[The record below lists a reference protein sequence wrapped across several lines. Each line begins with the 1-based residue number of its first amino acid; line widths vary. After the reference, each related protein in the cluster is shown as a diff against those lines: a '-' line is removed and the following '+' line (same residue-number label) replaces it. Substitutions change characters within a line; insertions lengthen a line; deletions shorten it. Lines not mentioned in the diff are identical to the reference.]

1 MNSLSYTKI
10 FLQTQEKSLDEANIK
25 LYHRQ
30 WFKNTR
36 SKTVGGLRLTD
47 EGYAF
52 LISEMKLAEY
62 EVPFTEEIELNP
74 QLIIFF
80 DQFLDCPYYL
90 TRHSLT
96 VFSEKK
102 AFELHFF
109 ADDIRKYGLMK
120 ALKKQ
125 QKEADLLD

>member
-1 MNSLSYTKI
+1 MNSLTYTKI

-109 ADDIRKYGLMK
+109 ADDIRKFGLMK

>member
-1 MNSLSYTKI
+1 MNSKTYTKI
-10 FLQTQEKSLDEANIK
+10 FLQTQNKSTDEANVQI
-25 LYHRQ
+25 YHKT
-30 WFKNTR
+30 WFMNTR
-36 SKTVGGLRLTD
+36 TKEVGGLRLT
-47 EGYAF
+47 EKGCEY
-52 LISEMKLAEY
+52 LISEMKLKDY

-125 QKEADLLD
+125 KKEATLLD

>member
-1 MNSLSYTKI
+1 MNSLTYTKI

-52 LISEMKLAEY
+52 LIYEMKLAEY
-62 EVPFTEEIELNP
+62 TVPFTEEIELNP

>member
-1 MNSLSYTKI
+1 MNSLTYTKV
-10 FLQTQEKSLDEANIK
+10 FLQSQTKSLDEANIK

-36 SKTVGGLRLTD
+36 IKSTGGLRLTD
-47 EGYAF
+47 QGYEF

-96 VFSEKK
+96 VFSERK

-109 ADDIRKYGLMK
+109 ADDIRKFGLMK

-125 QKEADLLD
+125 QSEANLLD

>member
-1 MNSLSYTKI
+1 MNSLAYTKI
-10 FLQTQEKSLDEANIK
+10 FLLTQEKSLDEANIK

-109 ADDIRKYGLMK
+109 ADDIRKFGLMK

-125 QKEADLLD
+125 QKEANLLD

>member
-1 MNSLSYTKI
+1 MNSLTYTKI

-36 SKTVGGLRLTD
+36 SKTIGGLRLTD

-109 ADDIRKYGLMK
+109 ADDIRKFGLMK

>member
-1 MNSLSYTKI
+1 MNSLTYTKI

-52 LISEMKLAEY
+52 LISEMKLTEY

-109 ADDIRKYGLMK
+109 ADDIRKFGLMK

>member
-1 MNSLSYTKI
+1 MNSFTYTKI
-10 FLQTQEKSLDEANIK
+10 FLKTQEKSLDEANIK

-36 SKTVGGLRLTD
+36 NKTVGGLRLTD
-47 EGYAF
+47 NGYAF

-62 EVPFTEEIELNP
+62 EIPFTEEIELNP

-109 ADDIRKYGLMK
+109 ADDLRKFGLTK

-125 QKEADLLD
+125 RKEANLLD

>member
-1 MNSLSYTKI
+1 MNSLAYTKI

-90 TRHSLT
+90 TRYSLT